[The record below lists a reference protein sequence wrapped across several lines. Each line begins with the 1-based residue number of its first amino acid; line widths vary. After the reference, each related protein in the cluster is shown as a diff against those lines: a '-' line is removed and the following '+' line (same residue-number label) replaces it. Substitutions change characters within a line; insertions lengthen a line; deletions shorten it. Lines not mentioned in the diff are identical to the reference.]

1 MAAPETGSSAQLS
14 EQDARI
20 QAVEGRIRLLR
31 RIADEA
37 QQSENRPKTDSAEQ
51 AIAEQETCRASLLR
65 GAAERQLGRR
75 LPRRKHAR
83 VRMLDRAEPESG
95 IRAVDVSVGGIC
107 FDCVG
112 LDLGTAEKLELEIM
126 LDERTILATGTVV
139 RVTDGEGGARR
150 VALSFDEDTQR
161 LLAESLP
168 EYGD

>member
-1 MAAPETGSSAQLS
+1 MIS

-31 RIADEA
+31 SIADEA
-37 QQSENRPKTDSAEQ
+37 QQSGNRHKADSAEH
-51 AIAEQETCRASLLR
+51 AIAEEETRRASLMR
-65 GAAERQLGRR
+65 EDAEHQLGRQ

-83 VRMLDRAEPESG
+83 VRMLDRGEPDSG
-95 IRAVDVSVGGIC
+95 IRGVNVSVGGIC

-112 LDLGTAEKLELEIM
+112 LDVRPAEKLELEVT

-139 RVTDGEGGARR
+139 RVTDLADGMRR

-168 EYGD
+168 TDGD